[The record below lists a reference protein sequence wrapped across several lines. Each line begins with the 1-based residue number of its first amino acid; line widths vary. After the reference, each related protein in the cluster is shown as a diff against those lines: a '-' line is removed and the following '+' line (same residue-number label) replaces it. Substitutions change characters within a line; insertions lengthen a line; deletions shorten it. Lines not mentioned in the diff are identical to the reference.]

1 MKSEK
6 NNVNEDIV
14 TETLGGNTIIRN
26 VDEMVKE
33 KNKQVEVLDNNKYE
47 LNEVEKG

>member
-14 TETLGGNTIIRN
+14 TETLGSNTIIRN

-33 KNKQVEVLDNNKYE
+33 KNKQLEGLDNNKCE